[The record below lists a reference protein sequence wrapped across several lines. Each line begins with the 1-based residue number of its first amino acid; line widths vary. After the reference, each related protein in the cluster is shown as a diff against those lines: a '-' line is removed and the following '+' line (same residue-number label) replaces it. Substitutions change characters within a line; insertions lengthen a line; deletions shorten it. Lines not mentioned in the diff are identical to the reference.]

1 MYSKTGGFILKSLI
15 ICISVHHKNTEKI
28 AEKIAGELKT
38 DIVNVKDVKLDEMDK
53 YDLIGF
59 GSGIFYGKFHK
70 ELLKLIDDMPVFKD
84 KKAFI
89 FSTSGQG
96 KVEYN
101 DSLKNKLVEHG
112 FDVVASF
119 ASKGFDTFGP
129 FKLFGGIAK
138 GRPNQDDLEAAG
150 AFAHNLND

>member
-1 MYSKTGGFILKSLI
+1 MKSLVVY
-15 ICISVHHKNTEKI
+15 ISTEHKNTEKI
-28 AEKIAGELKT
+28 ANKIAGELKS
-38 DIVNVKDVKLDEMDK
+38 DIVNVENIKLDELDK

-70 ELLKLIDDMPVFKD
+70 RLLKLIDDMPVFKD
-84 KKAFI
+84 KKVFI

-101 DSLKNKLVEHG
+101 DSLKNKLADHG
-112 FDVVASF
+112 FDVVGSF
-119 ASKGFDTFGP
+119 ASKGFDTYGP

-138 GRPNQDDLEAAG
+138 GRPNEDDLKAAG
-150 AFAHNLND
+150 VFAHNLHD